1 MQSIDDMVLFR
12 DGRALIHGT
21 SDISR
26 AKSFY
31 HKWIG

>member
-1 MQSIDDMVLFR
+1 MVLFR

-21 SDISR
+21 NDIAR
-26 AKSFY
+26 AKSIY